1 MVTEHGICD
10 HDLRKE
16 IRILVK
22 ILFLF
27 SIKLKGVKLW
37 WKSCIVQDS
46 DQQVKLHIVS
56 QFVQYKEN
64 KILILLFS
72 CTRFVMSHIF
82 LVISAGFE
90 PRNTIYHTSYPSH
103 WTIKYGK
110 LSNLQN
116 WPLSNCLNWFSG
128 KITNS
133 TISDRFNL
141 QNIQISDESSI
152 ERGWRCHHFLWL
164 DARLVGVSL
173 RLGYHS
179 MGFGHFL
186 RFRNFVRS
194 SILSRSAT
202 RIYHVYK

>member
-1 MVTEHGICD
+1 M
-10 HDLRKE
+10 
-16 IRILVK
+16 
-22 ILFLF
+22 
-27 SIKLKGVKLW
+27 
-37 WKSCIVQDS
+37 QDS

-103 WTIKYGK
+103 WAIKYGK

-116 WPLSNCLNWFSG
+116 WPLSNCLNWFGG

-141 QNIQISDESSI
+141 QNIQISDES
-152 ERGWRCHHFLWL
+152 RGGEGAIISCDWMLVLSECRLDWAIILWGL
-164 DARLVGVSL
+164 DISWYFAIS
-173 RLGYHS
+173 
-179 MGFGHFL
+179 
-186 RFRNFVRS
+186 
-194 SILSRSAT
+194 
-202 RIYHVYK
+202 